1 MSESQKR
8 QERDA
13 EESGGRSASK
23 RLKSSEPDLSIVCR
37 FDGKEETIQIHSVIM
52 ANHSNYFD
60 TLLASGMQ
68 ESETK
73 TVTLD
78 DVDPKSFRSAIEI
91 LEDPQNILTVSA
103 EEMLKAAPIYNRFEF
118 SKGLKLAETVLGT
131 FLEDWTKQNDKTPVP
146 EELKLIGDS
155 ILLSHEAKLDTLTQ
169 QSISFIKTKLDRKN
183 IQGYGIFQQSFFEK
197 FSPFLLENK
206 EACFSE
212 FIGADLLG
220 GATRVDSVE
229 TTLASP
235 NLLQYLY
242 CDILRKFSFFQID
255 PLKLDFLASVCL
267 PGSGHTLPSS
277 IRSRPYRKVPQR
289 LGGSGAEI
297 ICGIDRLDLLGLKH
311 AEKGTGTDGDW
322 CVEIRVVGGKK
333 YCFVWPFSR
342 EFPLPPIGN
351 HWIWWPDDDVPDGQ
365 EPTLEIL
372 GLENRS

>member
-91 LEDPQNILTVSA
+91 LEDPHNILTVSA

-131 FLEDWTKQNDKTPVP
+131 FLDDWTKQNDKTPEP
-146 EELKLIGDS
+146 SALKLIGDS
-155 ILLSHEAKLDTLTQ
+155 ILFSHEANLETLIQ
-169 QSISFIKTKLDRKN
+169 KSICFIKAKLDRKN
-183 IQGYGIFQQSFFEK
+183 IQGYGIFQLSFFEK
-197 FSPFLLENK
+197 LSPFLLEHK
-206 EACFSE
+206 VKAACFSDYLK
-212 FIGADLLG
+212 ADLFGG
-220 GATRVDSVE
+220 GATRQQRPPAVGLGYQQRGQDTDQHSRGHDQIS
-229 TTLASP
+229 ASP
-235 NLLQYLY
+235 
-242 CDILRKFSFFQID
+242 R
-255 PLKLDFLASVCL
+255 SVA
-267 PGSGHTLPSS
+267 
-277 IRSRPYRKVPQR
+277 V
-289 LGGSGAEI
+289 GA
-297 ICGIDRLDLLGLKH
+297 
-311 AEKGTGTDGDW
+311 
-322 CVEIRVVGGKK
+322 
-333 YCFVWPFSR
+333 
-342 EFPLPPIGN
+342 
-351 HWIWWPDDDVPDGQ
+351 DVRT
-365 EPTLEIL
+365 E
-372 GLENRS
+372 